1 LPDFGSRD
9 CREKGRGF
17 AGEAR
22 AGSIVTGYKRTG
34 SPRRAS
40 RGDEYRS
47 RGEGWL
53 SKADAKRDSIQESI
67 KRIGEWIGEDE
78 RRRDDIRAKQR

>member
-1 LPDFGSRD
+1 ML
-9 CREKGRGF
+9 
-17 AGEAR
+17 EA
-22 AGSIVTGYKRTG
+22 SC
-34 SPRRAS
+34 P